1 MTFLTL
7 YSANVDWLTDTVLN
21 ITFIHDGK
29 PVQISGE
36 ALDMAIKY
44 SNFKVIS
51 FLKNS
56 VILKE
61 AE

>member
-1 MTFLTL
+1 MTLLDL
-7 YSANVDWLTDTVLN
+7 YSINAGWLTYTKLN
-21 ITFIHDGK
+21 ITYMHECNL
-29 PVQISGE
+29 VQVSGG

-51 FLKNS
+51 FLENS
-56 VILKE
+56 VTLKE

>member
-1 MTFLTL
+1 MTFISL
-7 YSANVDWLTDTVLN
+7 YSVNADWLTFTELN
-21 ITFIHDGK
+21 ITFIHEGK

>member
-1 MTFLTL
+1 MTLLSL
-7 YSANVDWLTDTVLN
+7 YSTNAGWLTDTELN
-21 ITFIHDGK
+21 ITYVHECK
-29 PVQISGE
+29 LVQISGG

-51 FLKNS
+51 FLENS

>member
-1 MTFLTL
+1 MTFISL
-7 YSANVDWLTDTVLN
+7 YSVNAEWLTNTELN
-21 ITFIHDGK
+21 ITFIHEGK
-29 PVQISGE
+29 LVQISGE